1 MFHFDLMGILYRL
14 PAIFIAFSFHEFAHA
29 YVAYK
34 LGDPTPKNQ
43 GRLTLDPFAHID
55 ILGFILLLFM
65 GFGWAKPVRV
75 NPASFKNRRRDDILV
90 SLSGPIMNLA
100 LGIIFLCI
108 KYFIPVYN
116 DVFDGIINSIIY
128 INILLAMLN
137 ILPFPPLDGY
147 HILKNIFFYRHG
159 GAFWKF
165 ERYGFLIMLLLIVTN
180 TLSAIIVP
188 MVNFIIFTTYNILN
202 LF

>member
-34 LGDPTPKNQ
+34 LGDPTPKNE
-43 GRLTLDPFAHID
+43 GRLTLDPFTHID

-75 NPASFKNRRRDDILV
+75 NPGNFKNRRRDDILV
-90 SLSGPIMNLA
+90 SMSGPLTNLA

-116 DVFDGIINSIIY
+116 DVFNGIINSVIY

-137 ILPFPPLDGY
+137 ILPIPPLDGY
-147 HILKNIFFYRHG
+147 HILKNIFFYRHEV
-159 GAFWKF
+159 AFWKF
-165 ERYGFLIMLLLIVTN
+165 ERYGFLIMLLLIITN

-188 MVNFIIFTTYNILN
+188 MVNFVIYTTYNILK